1 MLSSHCEAE
10 PCHGQQTIVHL
21 NKVPGQPSGEE
32 YAHQR
37 LFDADPLQ
45 VAMGGQL
52 AQEKGMQTMSV
63 VLGLTNTCY
72 VVLIKFE
79 KPVGYVQEQYF
90 LQVITIL
97 LE

>member
-10 PCHGQQTIVHL
+10 PCHGQQTIINL
-21 NKVPGQPSGEE
+21 NQVPGQPSGEE

-37 LFDADPLQ
+37 LPDADPLQ
-45 VAMGGQL
+45 VAMGRQL
-52 AQEKGMQTMSV
+52 AQERGMQTIS
-63 VLGLTNTCY
+63 VLGLTKTGY